1 LISVVDSRTHLT
13 YGNISEPLLGGKTMQ
28 METALDRF
36 LVTYPALSS
45 LLDVLEE
52 IERIGLLADQWS
64 GEVMQPVLQ
73 SVNSAEMTLEVEPG
87 TLTMR

>member
-1 LISVVDSRTHLT
+1 
-13 YGNISEPLLGGKTMQ
+13 MQ